1 MKLYNFFGIISLFP
15 LWAFRSNLENLYI
28 LLIIFIF
35 FLIPYF
41 IHLKILN
48 AHKKNFNFFFSFWL
62 SLLFVYAVDQNIGLW
77 TTSLKILEL
86 QNISN
91 YIKSFLFLILFFSL
105 TLFVL
110 LVTKKN
116 GVKIFI
122 SIILT
127 IFYFNILDKSRNFS
141 NFNKVKTKNNFYDID
156 KKTNNQK
163 LVIILDEMSG
173 INSDDTKHSSGKEAK
188 KSLLNL
194 FKKNNFKVYTNIY
207 SIYGNTKK
215 AIPSILNFITSEKEY
230 KNKFRARNKYP
241 ERRHLYLKKSKNYF
255 QTFNLTKNSFFDLDY
270 INKIIVYQSMYLNFC
285 DHKKVFKCFQYN
297 PFDRNVK
304 FLKGFKNNFLT
315 KTFSAYKN
323 NASATS
329 NIIWR
334 LLRHLNIIDSVL
346 EPEGQ
351 KASFKYILDN
361 ISKSLKNNNIDLVL
375 AHILVPHVPYAFN
388 KKCEYEGSRGTK
400 YNFMSLDQKR
410 TQHNLERVCVAFYL
424 DNFFQSLKKDKIYN
438 NLEITIFSDHDSRIS
453 KDDFGSSVIFA
464 EKLSKSSSFEI
475 NSKIISSNEVFKK
488 NYYYKNNNK

>member
-1 MKLYNFFGIISLFP
+1 MKFYNFFGIISLFP
-15 LWAFRSNLENLYI
+15 LWAFRSNLEGLYI
-28 LLIIFIF
+28 LLTVIIF

-48 AHKKNFNFFFSFWL
+48 IYKKKFNFIVSFWL
-62 SLLFVYAVDQNIGLW
+62 SLLFVYTVDQNIGLW
-77 TTSLKILEL
+77 TTSLKMIDAR
-86 QNISN
+86 NISD
-91 YIKSFLFLILFFSL
+91 YVKSFLFLISFFLLILFIIWL
-105 TLFVL
+105 
-110 LVTKKN
+110 TKKN
-116 GVKIFI
+116 GVKIFF

-127 IFYFNILDKSRNFS
+127 IFFFNILDTNRNFS
-141 NFNKVKTKNNFYDID
+141 NFPKVETKNNFYDID
-156 KKTNNQK
+156 KKKFNNQK
-163 LVIILDEMSG
+163 LIIMLDEMSG

-215 AIPSILNFITSEKEY
+215 AIPSILNFITSEEEY
-230 KNKFRARNKYP
+230 TSKYTAS
-241 ERRHLYLKKSKNYF
+241 RYLYLKKSRNYF
-255 QTFNLTKNSFFDLDY
+255 QTFDLTKNSFFDLDY

-297 PFDRNVK
+297 PFDRNIR

-315 KTFSAYKN
+315 KIVSAYKN
-323 NASATS
+323 NSSATS

-361 ISKSLKNNNIDLVL
+361 ISKSLKNNNIDLVF

-388 KKCEYEGSRGTK
+388 KKCEYEGLRGTK
-400 YNFMSLDQKR
+400 YSFMSIDQKR
-410 TQHNLERVCVAFYL
+410 TQHNLERICVAFYL

-438 NLEITIFSDHDSRIS
+438 NLEITIFSDHDSRIAA
-453 KDDFGSSVIFA
+453 DDFGSSVIFA
-464 EKLSKSSSFEI
+464 EKLLKDSSFEI
-475 NSKIISSNEVFKK
+475 NSEIISSNEVFKK
-488 NYYYKNNNK
+488 NYYYKDNNK